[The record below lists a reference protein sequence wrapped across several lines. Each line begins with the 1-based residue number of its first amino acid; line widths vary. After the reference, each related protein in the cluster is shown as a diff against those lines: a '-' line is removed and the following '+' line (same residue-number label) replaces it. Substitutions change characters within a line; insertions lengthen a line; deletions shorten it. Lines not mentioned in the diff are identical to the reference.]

1 MKGKKLKIAITLIFV
16 SLIALFVI
24 YYQGSEMRIKR
35 FLESKYPGYTFTYL
49 KINNK
54 GDRLYSVDGFDAPV
68 TVRLTG
74 EYPLDL
80 NDDFLQVRYERQIF
94 EDDARVFSELAG
106 DDYFFTTLH
115 YVGWCRNGEL
125 TCEYM
130 DDNQFEI
137 LMPTN
142 DSDMSFEDFVADPS
156 CGLEAYVF
164 ILVDDVN
171 EIDQDTFRYNVSHT
185 FGRNNR
191 YYSDVRICITD
202 NEAAFDESI
211 ENHRIYV
218 IDSEIPLELRG
229 HTNSTGYLYQYNWIT
244 RDCG

>member
-1 MKGKKLKIAITLIFV
+1 MGR
-16 SLIALFVI
+16 ALREDHHGRASRRAP
-24 YYQGSEMRIKR
+24 QGRQGIRADEKQKA
-35 FLESKYPGYTFTYL
+35 E
-49 KINNK
+49 
-54 GDRLYSVDGFDAPV
+54 DRLYSVDGFDAPV

-142 DSDMSFEDFVADPS
+142 DSDMSFEDALAEDDPYYTPPS
-156 CGLEAYVF
+156 VF
-164 ILVDDVN
+164 DGNVDD
-171 EIDQDTFRYNVSHT
+171 Y
-185 FGRNNR
+185 
-191 YYSDVRICITD
+191 
-202 NEAAFDESI
+202 AFISI
-211 ENHRIYV
+211 A
-218 IDSEIPLELRG
+218 ELG
-229 HTNSTGYLYQYNWIT
+229 
-244 RDCG
+244 